1 MLTGGPHGA
10 VTRMELQP
18 GARTDASP
26 DERGEP
32 DNAGGGSLETG
43 GRYRP
48 GRKGLKQMIIT
59 FLIAKII
66 LGGYWLMLAP
76 VLFLPLG
83 IVFLSSQVRRGLFGH
98 VVIPLAVVFAA
109 LGAVFLFTLT
119 LRDGVTVVAGVQ
131 AIWLLAA
138 AIMLL
143 SRNRKQRGSQFQEL
157 RTAKSS
163 ITR

>member
-1 MLTGGPHGA
+1 
-10 VTRMELQP
+10 
-18 GARTDASP
+18 
-26 DERGEP
+26 
-32 DNAGGGSLETG
+32 
-43 GRYRP
+43 
-48 GRKGLKQMIIT
+48 MIIT

-83 IVFLSSQVRRGLFGH
+83 IVSLSSQVRRGLFGH
-98 VVIPLAVVFAA
+98 LVLPLAVVFAA
-109 LGAVFLFTLT
+109 LGAFTLT
-119 LRDGVTVVAGVQ
+119 LPDAVTVVAGVQ

-138 AIMLL
+138 AITLL

>member
-1 MLTGGPHGA
+1 MQFQ
-10 VTRMELQP
+10 TRGMNRTTRAAPEKP
-18 GARTDASP
+18 ARP
-26 DERGEP
+26 
-32 DNAGGGSLETG
+32 
-43 GRYRP
+43 
-48 GRKGLKQMIIT
+48 KGLKQMIIT

-83 IVFLSSQVRRGLFGH
+83 IVFLSSQVRHGLFGY
-98 VVIPLAVVFAA
+98 VVLPLAVVFAA
-109 LGAVFLFTLT
+109 LGAIFLFTLT
-119 LRDGVTVVAGVQ
+119 LPDAVTVVAGVQ

-138 AIMLL
+138 TLH

>member
-1 MLTGGPHGA
+1 
-10 VTRMELQP
+10 
-18 GARTDASP
+18 
-26 DERGEP
+26 
-32 DNAGGGSLETG
+32 
-43 GRYRP
+43 
-48 GRKGLKQMIIT
+48 MIIS

-83 IVFLSSQVRRGLFGH
+83 TVLLSPQALRGIFGY
-98 VVIPLAVVFAA
+98 VVLPLAVVFAV
-109 LGAVFLFTLT
+109 LGVIFLFTLI
-119 LRDGVTVVAGVQ
+119 LPDAVAVLAGVQ

-138 AIMLL
+138 AIRLL
-143 SRNRKQRGSQFQEL
+143 TRNGKQRGSQSQEF

>member
-1 MLTGGPHGA
+1 
-10 VTRMELQP
+10 
-18 GARTDASP
+18 
-26 DERGEP
+26 
-32 DNAGGGSLETG
+32 
-43 GRYRP
+43 
-48 GRKGLKQMIIT
+48 MIIT

-83 IVFLSSQVRRGLFGH
+83 VVLLSSQVRRGIFGY

-109 LGAVFLFTLT
+109 LGTIFLFTLT
-119 LRDGVTVVAGVQ
+119 LPDAVTALAGVQ

-138 AIMLL
+138 AITLVA
-143 SRNRKQRGSQFQEL
+143 RNGKQRGSQFQEL
-157 RTAKSS
+157 PTAKSS